1 MALLPSIIE
10 VEEEVQY
17 SGVLPGVRIA
27 ENIFQHSRA

>member
-17 SGVLPGVRIA
+17 SGVLPGVRIT
-27 ENIFQHSRA
+27 ENMFQHSRA